1 MDNDEHSQKEETNE
15 LIDGK
20 VNSNFRKF
28 LSNIET
34 LRMDGDEGDQ
44 EDEENEDDE
53 EEGEEEDDEDDDEYN
68 EDDDENDQEYEEEY
82 RAEEAHTEQIIDNFN
97 DVTTQLLSHPEQKLK
112 QSDVEQIFRL
122 VNDKNVFIFWFIRVQ
137 EDFDKVKSFFSCDS
151 DCKTHFTI
159 KVK

>member
-68 EDDDENDQEYEEEY
+68 EDDVEY
-82 RAEEAHTEQIIDNFN
+82 
-97 DVTTQLLSHPEQKLK
+97 
-112 QSDVEQIFRL
+112 
-122 VNDKNVFIFWFIRVQ
+122 DKY
-137 EDFDKVKSFFSCDS
+137 ELE
-151 DCKTHFTI
+151 
-159 KVK
+159 